1 MWHSTILGM
10 MLLLAPTYTGAAVID
25 IHTVSSSDT
34 GGIVVGSSG
43 ESVKDSGSA
52 SASVRSTIISG
63 SSGTSVDS
71 AVSTE
76 QGGVTNTESKHVEV
90 PAGQDVSM
98 YVATSSGTSAAV
110 ASHAAL
116 ASSDVEVELKEAN
129 PSHEG
134 VAKRPANV
142 QVDLAGSA
150 AAQTD
155 APLLGEVSAT
165 EPIGTSILSMAFGGL
180 RAFVIHLFSYFSYWT
195 S

>member
-1 MWHSTILGM
+1 MRHSTILGIM
-10 MLLLAPTYTGAAVID
+10 FLLAPMYAGASVISV
-25 IHTVSSSDT
+25 HTVSSSDT

-63 SSGTSVDS
+63 SSGTSVD
-71 AVSTE
+71 VTLSTE

-134 VAKRPANV
+134 VVQRPANA
-142 QVDLAGSA
+142 QVDLAASA
-150 AAQTD
+150 AAQTGVTSS
-155 APLLGEVSAT
+155 GEVSPA
-165 EPIGTSILSMAFGGL
+165 EPIGASLLSRAFGGL
-180 RAFVIHLFSYFSYWT
+180 RAFVIHLFSYFSDWT
-195 S
+195 R

>member
-43 ESVKDSGSA
+43 QSVKDSGSA

-98 YVATSSGTSAAV
+98 YVATSSGTSAAG
-110 ASHAAL
+110 ASLSAVP
-116 ASSDVEVELKEAN
+116 ASNGKVEQRQAN
-129 PSHEG
+129 LSHEN
-134 VAKRPANV
+134 AAENPKDT